1 MTPWTLA
8 VNLMQLPPPV
18 STTNEEA
25 VLSMLRKRDNT
36 LQGIRVSTGLKKL
49 EVEDEL
55 RKLEKRGKVRSRQEL
70 RGKNVVNVWSLVK
83 ENTDE

>member
-1 MTPWTLA
+1 MTPWALA
-8 VNLMQLPPPV
+8 VNLMQLPPPI

-25 VLSMLRKRDNT
+25 VLKMLHKRDNT

-49 EVEDEL
+49 DVEDEL
-55 RKLEKRGKVRSRQEL
+55 RKLEEHGRVRSRQEL
-70 RGKNVVNVWSLVK
+70 RGKNVVKVWSLVK